1 MCDCKR
7 AMNRYYLILLA
18 LCHFVVGCAVPM
30 ATEVD
35 LGRAALIA
43 GNPEIAADHFRR
55 VAEAQP
61 QYVADLPPLREGI
74 WTYLGRAY
82 YDAGKMAEARESLT
96 AGLKND
102 DGDFIARLYFA
113 LTLLRVKDPPGQS
126 EKSFALADILYALKE
141 RVAPKRMA
149 VLIKERGTNF
159 NLTGE
164 SERELRK
171 AGADDEMIEQIRISA
186 KNRRALGESPGQQGL
201 REAERALKEIQ
212 TWQDRIRGTEY
223 GRFWD
228 ARKRIR
234 VQVDANLTMIA
245 TRKTDRQE
253 FLAGLEW
260 LGKAIEEELELVRRD
275 KLEYEKKR
283 P

>member
-1 MCDCKR
+1 
-7 AMNRYYLILLA
+7 MNRYYLILLA
-18 LCHFVVGCAVPM
+18 LCHFAVGCAAPL

-35 LGRAALIA
+35 SGRAALIG
-43 GNPEIAADHFRR
+43 GNPEVAAGHFRR

-61 QYVADLPPLREGI
+61 QYVVDLPPLREGI
-74 WTYLGRAY
+74 WTYLGHSY
-82 YDAGKMAEARESLT
+82 YDAGKLAEARESLT
-96 AGLKND
+96 VALKSD

-113 LTLLRVKDPPGQS
+113 LTLLRVKGPPGQS
-126 EKSFALADILYALKE
+126 DKSFALADILYALRE
-141 RVAPKRMA
+141 RVAPKRIA

-171 AGADDEMIEQIRISA
+171 AGADDELIEQIHTSA
-186 KNRRALGESPGQQGL
+186 KNRRAVGESPAQQGL

-212 TWQDRIRGTEY
+212 TWQERIRGTEY
-223 GRFWD
+223 GVFWD

-234 VQVDANLTMIA
+234 VQVEANLTMIA
-245 TRKTDRQE
+245 TKKTDRQE

-260 LGKAIEEELELVRRD
+260 VGKAIEEEVELVRRD
-275 KLEYEKKR
+275 KLESEKR
-283 P
+283 SRSRSG